1 MGKVVTESPS
11 CLGPLKKIVSSE
23 EFEGLLLLLSGVG
36 TPRMIKLLES
46 ASRNCAAKKAEAAK
60 KKKAMKVANALNY
73 KAGSTKRAKLQE
85 AGRSTNHAK
94 DTAYDESR
102 GSRQLLA
109 YSDNSH
115 IQRLSE
121 EGQIPSGLHTRNRTR
136 RHRLGLS
143 SSNLTRNAEDEDGT
157 MLASGFD
164 TAMLR
169 HSGPFSHSDNNSR
182 ARVKTEYKDS
192 SSKSPERSSNS
203 IQNPGQVEG
212 EQIHIGKRPQSAH
225 ESGCKTI
232 IMGPSDPYEVP
243 GAKEKAIHLQAWDMC
258 EREVGIMRRDPRII
272 APIEHHCCK
281 AQGDEW
287 DCHSGNPKK
296 ELADLLDTIG
306 QLDFLFAKDR
316 LVRYLNNR
324 QATMGIQLATPATWT
339 MSEPQ
344 HVLGALSTLGTICD
358 DAQIHRAF
366 GQMRLYLLV
375 HQKLESGHK
384 PVQSGK
390 GKLRLPAKI
399 YLEELARREAGPV
412 SEEEIEARFHDYHSE
427 YQAGRRWLEVADWF
441 GGPGIVLV
449 FITAGTSGFDQE
461 KNDTSC

>member
-1 MGKVVTESPS
+1 MGLVATQFPS
-11 CLGPLKKIVSSE
+11 YLPPRKKIVSSK
-23 EFEGLLLLLSGVG
+23 EFEGFLMALSEVG

-60 KKKAMKVANALNY
+60 ESNARKGADALDYRPGN
-73 KAGSTKRAKLQE
+73 TKRAKLQE
-85 AGRSTNHAK
+85 TGRSSNHAK
-94 DTAYDESR
+94 DTAYDESG
-102 GSRQLLA
+102 GSGQLPA
-109 YSDNSH
+109 YSEKSD
-115 IQRLSE
+115 IQRLSGG
-121 EGQIPSGLHTRNRTR
+121 GQIPSGLHTRNRTR

-143 SSNLTRNAEDEDGT
+143 NSNLTRNAEDEDGT
-157 MLASGFD
+157 MFASDSD
-164 TAMLR
+164 TAILR
-169 HSGPFSHSDNNSR
+169 HSGPLSHSDNNSR
-182 ARVKTEYKDS
+182 AKVKTEYEDS
-192 SSKSPERSSNS
+192 LSKSPERSDNS
-203 IQNPGQVEG
+203 TQNPGQVED
-212 EQIHIGKRPQSAH
+212 EQIHTGERPQLAH
-225 ESGCKTI
+225 EKGCKTI
-232 IMGPSDPYEVP
+232 IMGSAHPSEVP
-243 GAKEKAIHLQAWDMC
+243 SAKEKALHLHTWDTYD
-258 EREVGIMRRDPRII
+258 REIGIMRRDPRII
-272 APIEHHCCK
+272 APIENHCCK

-296 ELADLLDTIG
+296 EFAELLNTIV

-324 QATMGIQLATPATWT
+324 QAKMGIQPETPATWT

-344 HVLGALSTLGTICD
+344 HILGALNTIKTICD
-358 DAQIHRAF
+358 HAQIHRAF

-390 GKLRLPAKI
+390 GKPRLPEKL

-449 FITAGTSGFDQE
+449 FITAGTSGSDKE
-461 KNDTSC
+461 ERMYY